1 MPSFKGRALVSSGF
15 SATDRTL
22 ISASAVPHCGR
33 RTRRKKERK
42 KERKRERKTERKTD
56 RKNKKKERKKERRR
70 R

>member
-42 KERKRERKTERKTD
+42 KEREREKPKERQTEKI
-56 RKNKKKERKKERRR
+56 KRKKERRR